1 MCAQDSLAQL
11 FQFVESL
18 VCSMKQQTRY
28 WFGKKN
34 DCKVSHTGA
43 DTVLTTGDAN
53 CRARA
58 DFFSNPLELSSGGA
72 ITHLAPFDALLYYV
86 N

>member
-1 MCAQDSLAQL
+1 
-11 FQFVESL
+11 
-18 VCSMKQQTRY
+18 MKQQTRY

-58 DFFSNPLELSSGGA
+58 DFFSNPLGLSSGGA
-72 ITHLAPFDALLYYV
+72 ITNLAPLNANKKTPPHFSEDEDHVIYDVRY
-86 N
+86 